1 MLSRRDDEIIDTYL
15 EARLQK
21 NDTYGKLV
29 RTKSAHASEAAIL
42 QLFWWLWII
51 LLSGTLIHLLWHLA
65 HPSWRPV

>member
-1 MLSRRDDEIIDTYL
+1 MGTFSLVTLTALVLATIPPLFIAFHFVRV
-15 EARLQK
+15 EAR
-21 NDTYGKLV
+21 
-29 RTKSAHASEAAIL
+29 IL